1 MPSVSIGTII
11 PSEDELRVRKKTNVI
26 IFNLLESNPSESAEE
41 TEMKVLSLFHD
52 LDIPITD
59 IKSMFRV
66 GRPSAVRTRPV
77 VIKLTSANTKREL
90 LLKAKN
96 LKGNASWNGL
106 VITHDLTKMQCL
118 EEKNFVNYNC
128 DVKPR

>member
-1 MPSVSIGTII
+1 M
-11 PSEDELRVRKKTNVI
+11 RVRKKNNVI

-77 VIKLTSANTKREL
+77 MIKLTSANTKREL

-96 LKGNASWNGL
+96 LKGNASWNGV

-118 EEKNFVNYNC
+118 EDKNFELRLRHESEKKFYV
-128 DVKPR
+128 D

>member
-1 MPSVSIGTII
+1 
-11 PSEDELRVRKKTNVI
+11 
-26 IFNLLESNPSESAEE
+26 
-41 TEMKVLSLFHD
+41 MKVLSLFHD
-52 LDIPITD
+52 LDVPITD

-77 VIKLTSANTKREL
+77 VIKSTSANTKREL

-96 LKGNASWNGL
+96 LKGNASWNGV

-118 EEKNFVNYNC
+118 EDKNFELQLQHEAEKKNSMLTETERLIKVWKI
-128 DVKPR
+128 VGG

>member
-1 MPSVSIGTII
+1 
-11 PSEDELRVRKKTNVI
+11 
-26 IFNLLESNPSESAEE
+26 
-41 TEMKVLSLFHD
+41 MKVLSLFHD

-96 LKGNASWNGL
+96 LKGNASWNGV

-118 EEKNFVNYNC
+118 EDKNFELQLRHEAEKKNSMLTETERLIKVWKI
-128 DVKPR
+128 VGGRGRRHLALVPV